1 MGSFILFV
9 VAVLAI
15 VGRLRVKRLESE
27 LTRLRDQLAVALT
40 EMRSLKGA
48 SLSDQGE
55 ESATADIR
63 PQPATSEEQVPET
76 SALPLAPTLP
86 RPAENSGQITGDVR
100 NAIGENEEKRAT
112 ETLGT
117 GAARDT
123 NAVLP
128 TVASASMTL
137 TPPNATAP
145 ETTPPSTPAPKSHTL
160 EERLG
165 AHWTVW
171 IGGLALALGAVLLVR
186 YSIERGFFGPGVRIA
201 LGALLAAALTTAGEF
216 LRRKDGRNA
225 RVSDEKLRVEEASTQ
240 RYSLRAASSKD
251 VTAKDLGSP
260 AGPFATPYIPGVLTA
275 SGTIAAFATIYSAH
289 AVYGFIGP
297 AASFLALGLVA
308 IATMAAAYVH
318 GPALA
323 GLGLVGALAT
333 PLLVESENASAWPV
347 IAYDLVVIACA
358 YGLAQFKRWPWL
370 ATAAAIGAILWA
382 FPFIAQVA
390 GSKEHEPLYAALTH
404 IVLQLGLAAYALAIV
419 PHRGR
424 PDQEA
429 RIDPLAHGV
438 LGAFALLAILALG
451 VVPPSLFGGGWI
463 IGALLVA
470 ALLAATAVRSSSA
483 CGGAALAG
491 LVILAALWLW
501 PKASV
506 EARDV
511 IRLAQAGAPF
521 PFFTPPMLLDTF
533 WRGVPAIKP
542 LGFTAFAIL
551 AGAGVALSAMR
562 RLREGADLPMR
573 VAAIYA
579 GAASLTPLVSL
590 AIAYLRFARHEASLL
605 LALIACLAGLGFAV
619 ATLLFLKAFR
629 ARESGALKL
638 GLGAMAASAIAAISL
653 GLVFALDGGMLTVA
667 LALAALGT
675 AFVASLLDLSAL
687 RWCVAALGVL
697 VAARVS
703 SEPRIIGSGLSR
715 TPIFNWLLFGY
726 GVPAAA
732 FALAGRFLRR
742 VRDDIPARVADALAV
757 LFSALLFF
765 FEIRHATN
773 GGDPFARGSGL
784 VEQGL
789 LAVTSL
795 GFSLVLMRLDAA
807 RANIVFRYA
816 SIAFAMIGMAI
827 AAIGLLWRYNPS
839 LDATPLEGGPILNTL
854 ILGYLIPS
862 LMAGTLA
869 FLARKPRPFWFWGS
883 GAALALV
890 LAFAFLILEV
900 RVFFHGQMIVAWL
913 GAGVAELGIDTA
925 LLLSGALLFAFVAE
939 GEIAPRLKKT
949 SAALALLAMAIFG
962 FGLGLL
968 ANPLFSREGIA
979 GNAVFNTLLV
989 GYALPSLLNAVL
1001 ARRARGMGWKRY
1013 ASLASSAAI
1022 LCLFAYVS
1030 LEVRR
1035 IFHGEAMHLFEGFTQ
1050 GELYA
1055 YSAAWL
1061 VFGILLLGYGLWQG
1075 SREARLA
1082 SACFVVAAVLKVFL
1096 LDLASLD
1103 GMLRALSFIGL
1114 GVVLIGIGLVY
1125 QQFVFGPRSFA
1136 VPAME

>member
-1 MGSFILFV
+1 MDEFLVFLLLVFLVFAGW
-9 VAVLAI
+9 
-15 VGRLRVKRLESE
+15 RRVKRLERGLVRMRDEVGLLVLEIQGLKSE
-27 LTRLRDQLAVALT
+27 ASSADEKTAPADVLPEFRRARTPDAESGPETLRPTDRGSPDPRTQAVSSLARQEAASSTR
-40 EMRSLKGA
+40 
-48 SLSDQGE
+48 
-55 ESATADIR
+55 SATREAPRDALATMR
-63 PQPATSEEQVPET
+63 PPPDPSPAAAPSE
-76 SALPLAPTLP
+76 P
-86 RPAENSGQITGDVR
+86 RIAEAQMPDASKVR
-100 NAIGENEEKRAT
+100 
-112 ETLGT
+112 
-117 GAARDT
+117 
-123 NAVLP
+123 
-128 TVASASMTL
+128 
-137 TPPNATAP
+137 
-145 ETTPPSTPAPKSHTL
+145 TL

-186 YSIERGFFGPGVRIA
+186 YSIERGFFGPGMRIA
-201 LGALLAAALTTAGEF
+201 LGALLAAALATAGEF
-216 LRRKDGRNA
+216 LRRKDVHDA
-225 RVSDEKLRVEEASTQ
+225 RASDEELRVETASTE
-240 RYSLRAASSKD
+240 RNSLRAASSTD
-251 VTAKDLGSP
+251 LSTTDLGSP

-308 IATMAAAYVH
+308 LATMAAAWVH

-333 PLLVESENASAWPV
+333 PLLVDTENASAWPV
-347 IAYDLVVIACA
+347 IAYDLVVVACA
-358 YGLAQFKRWPWL
+358 YGLARLKRWPWL

-382 FPFIAQVA
+382 LPFIAQVA

-404 IVLQLGLAAYALAIV
+404 IALQLGLAAYALAIV

-470 ALLAATAVRSSSA
+470 ALLAGTAVRSASA
-483 CGGAALAG
+483 CGGAGLAG
-491 LVILAALWLW
+491 LLILAALWLW
-501 PKASV
+501 PKASG
-506 EARDV
+506 EAQDV
-511 IRLAQAGAPF
+511 IRLVQADAPF
-521 PFFTPPMLLDTF
+521 PFSTPPMLLDMF

-542 LGFTAFAIL
+542 LGFAAFAIL
-551 AGAGVALSAMR
+551 AGAGVALAAIH

-573 VAAIYA
+573 VAVTYA

-605 LALIACLAGLGFAV
+605 LALIACLTGLGFAG
-619 ATLLFLKAFR
+619 ATSLFLNAFR

-638 GLGAMAASAIAAISL
+638 GLGAMAASAIAAVSL

-697 VAARVS
+697 VAARIS

-726 GVPAAA
+726 GVPASA
-732 FALAGRFLRR
+732 FALAGRLLRR
-742 VRDDIPARVADALAV
+742 VRDDIPAHVADALAV
-757 LFSALLFF
+757 LFCALLFF

-795 GFSLVLMRLDAA
+795 GFSLVLTRLDAA

-816 SIAFAMIGMAI
+816 SIAFGMIGMAI
-827 AAIGLLWRYNPS
+827 AAIGLLWRYNP
-839 LDATPLEGGPILNTL
+839 LFDATPLEGGPILNTL
-854 ILGYLIPS
+854 ILGYLIPA
-862 LMAGTLA
+862 LIAGTLA
-869 FLARKPRPFWFWGS
+869 FLARKPRPFWYWGS
-883 GAALALV
+883 AAALSLI
-890 LAFAFLILEV
+890 LAFAFLILEL
-900 RVFFHGQMIVAWL
+900 RVLFHGQMIDVSL
-913 GAGVAELGIDTA
+913 GAGVAELGLDTA
-925 LLLSGALLFAFVAE
+925 LLLSGALLFAFVAK
-939 GEIAPRLKKT
+939 GELAPWLKKT
-949 SAALALLAMAIFG
+949 SAALALLAMAIFAL
-962 FGLGLL
+962 GLGLL
-968 ANPLFSREGIA
+968 ANPLLSREGIA

-989 GYALPSLLNAVL
+989 GYALPSLLSAVL
-1001 ARRARGMGWKRY
+1001 ARRVRGMGWGRY

-1022 LCLFAYVS
+1022 LCLFAYAS

-1035 IFHGEAMHLFEGFTQ
+1035 VFQGTAMDLFQGFTQ

-1061 VFGILLLGYGLWQG
+1061 TLGILLLGYGLWHG

-1082 SACFVVAAVLKVFL
+1082 SACFVVASVLKVFL
-1096 LDLASLD
+1096 FDLASLE
-1103 GMLRALSFIGL
+1103 GILRALSFIGL
-1114 GVVLIGIGLVY
+1114 GAVLIGIGLVY
-1125 QQFVFGPRSFA
+1125 QRFVFAHRAAAG
-1136 VPAME
+1136 